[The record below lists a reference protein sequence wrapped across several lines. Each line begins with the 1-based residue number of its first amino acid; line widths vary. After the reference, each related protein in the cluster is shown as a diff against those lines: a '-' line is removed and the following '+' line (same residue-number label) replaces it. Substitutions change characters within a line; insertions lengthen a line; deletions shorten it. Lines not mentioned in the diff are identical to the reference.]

1 MVRLSRGGGE
11 YRSCMIYLVAHRFQS
26 VSLGF
31 GSALSRG
38 EVPSSNSQNPF
49 RFQSC
54 CRFGLNCCEVCAPAG
69 GVWKMHTCAA
79 ELSYWPLKW
88 LGMAEP

>member
-1 MVRLSRGGGE
+1 
-11 YRSCMIYLVAHRFQS
+11 MIYLVAHRFQS

-49 RFQSC
+49 SVSELLSVWTQLLR
-54 CRFGLNCCEVCAPAG
+54 GLCTSRRGLEDAHMRGGIVILAPQVARHG
-69 GVWKMHTCAA
+69 
-79 ELSYWPLKW
+79 
-88 LGMAEP
+88 